1 MKIEQI
7 QTLNYC
13 TRAIEDINK
22 MKVQIQDSMPQT
34 AEVYRRLIEMLEQ
47 SVKFILPN
55 CCNLVA
61 PNELKQEHLN
71 LMKLPYPLVAFEA
84 PWEPEEAALIND
96 GEFKQQRSN
105 RRISL
110 CWEASPKY
118 QLLPGLND
126 VLKSFPKG
134 GIFVVPIYWMPD
146 HQGWFVGIGG
156 CFVPYENEVFQRKNE
171 ESPLASQLANQ
182 ASINAGLAEEDSLHY
197 RAEPFYLLPE
207 LFHRAVNNAGGE
219 TDTVYAHMLLDSRDE
234 TTMMI
239 QACSVLNCANVTT
252 GIVYPPAALNKKRT
266 AKGKKPLFSYHV
278 LQLSDERKADKSA
291 SAGGN
296 HASPRMHLRRG
307 HLRRLQ
313 NKTVWV
319 RPAMINIGSN
329 VGSVAKDYSI
339 MKR

>member
-1 MKIEQI
+1 MKTEQI

-13 TRAIEDINK
+13 TRAIEDIKEMRNK
-22 MKVQIQDSMPQT
+22 IRDSMPQT

-61 PNELKQEHLN
+61 ANEFKQEHLN

-84 PWEPEEAALIND
+84 PWETEEDSLIKS
-96 GEFKQQRSN
+96 GEFKQQTSN
-105 RRISL
+105 KRISL

-118 QLLPGLND
+118 ELLPGLNN
-126 VLKSFPKG
+126 VLSSFPEG
-134 GIFVVPIYWMPD
+134 GIFVVPIYWMSD
-146 HQGWFVGIGG
+146 HQGWFVGMGG
-156 CFVPYENEVFQRKNE
+156 CFVPYKNEVFQRKTE
-171 ESPLASQLANQ
+171 ESPPASQLANQ
-182 ASINAGLAEEDSLHY
+182 ASIDAGLAKEDALHY

-207 LFHRAVNNAGGE
+207 FFHRAVNNAGGN
-219 TDTVYAHMLLDSRDE
+219 TDTVFAHMLLDSRDE
-234 TTMMI
+234 TGMMV

-252 GIVYPPAALNKKRT
+252 GIIDPPIALNKKRA

-278 LQLSDERKADKSA
+278 LQLVVGKGDKSE

-307 HLRRLQ
+307 HLRRLET
-313 NKTVWV
+313 KTVWV

-329 VGSVAKDYSI
+329 SGSVAKDYSI
-339 MKR
+339 VKR